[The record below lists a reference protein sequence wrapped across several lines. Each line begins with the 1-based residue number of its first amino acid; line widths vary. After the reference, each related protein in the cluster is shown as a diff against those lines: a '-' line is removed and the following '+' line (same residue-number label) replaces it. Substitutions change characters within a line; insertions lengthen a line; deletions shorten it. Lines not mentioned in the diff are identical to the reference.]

1 MEIKGYKV
9 RNEKKKT
16 IVYVRLDE
24 SMLEK
29 LDEIRV
35 KLGVSKSESIREAIR
50 RLLRD
55 VEEKGSLNIT
65 I

>member
-1 MEIKGYKV
+1 MEIKGYKE
-9 RNEKKKT
+9 RNEKKKD

-24 SMLEK
+24 SMIKK

-55 VEEKGSLNIT
+55 VEKNGSLNIT
-65 I
+65 L

>member
-1 MEIKGYKV
+1 MEIKGYKE

-24 SMLEK
+24 SMINK

-55 VEEKGSLNIT
+55 VEEKGSLNISL
-65 I
+65 